1 GASLIYGIGADL
13 VNIKRIEDVLFR
25 FGDRFLHRILNEEEV
40 VEYAK
45 SSQPARFVAKRFA
58 AKEAFSKAFGTGIG
72 EIVGWHDVRVTHD
85 ALGKPQIETSDA
97 LGKVLAAKQII
108 HSHISITD
116 ETEQAMAF
124 VVIEK
129 A

>member
-1 GASLIYGIGADL
+1 MIYGIGADL
-13 VNIKRIEDVLFR
+13 VNIKRIEDALFR

-40 VEYAK
+40 FEYAK
-45 SSQPARFVAKRFA
+45 SSQPARFMAKRFA

-72 EIVGWHDVRVTHD
+72 EIVGWHDIRVTHD
-85 ALGKPQIETSDA
+85 AFGKPGIETSDA
-97 LGKVLAAKQII
+97 LKKVLAIKQIV

-116 ETEQAMAF
+116 ETEQAIAF

>member
-1 GASLIYGIGADL
+1 MIYGIGADL
-13 VNIKRIEDVLFR
+13 VNIKRIEDALFR

-72 EIVGWHDVRVTHD
+72 EIVGWHDIRVTHD
-85 ALGKPQIETSDA
+85 ALGKPQIEASEV
-97 LGKVLAAKQII
+97 LRKVLAMKQIV

-129 A
+129 S

>member
-1 GASLIYGIGADL
+1 MIYGIGTDL
-13 VNIKRIEDVLFR
+13 VSIKRIEDALFR

-40 VEYAK
+40 AEYVK
-45 SSQPARFVAKRFA
+45 SSQPARFIAKRFA

-72 EIVGWHDVRVTHD
+72 KIVGWHDIRVTHD
-85 ALGKPQIETSDA
+85 ALGKPQIEASDA
-97 LGKVLAAKQII
+97 LRKVLAMKQIV

-129 A
+129 S

>member
-1 GASLIYGIGADL
+1 MIYGIGADL
-13 VNIKRIEDVLFR
+13 VNIKRIESALFR

-72 EIVGWHDVRVTHD
+72 EVVGWHDVRVTHD
-85 ALGKPQIETSDA
+85 ALGKPQIKTSDS
-97 LGKVLAAKQII
+97 LREVLAMKQIVQY
-108 HSHISITD
+108 HISITD

-124 VVIEK
+124 VVIERT
-129 A
+129 

>member
-1 GASLIYGIGADL
+1 MIYGIGTDL
-13 VNIKRIEDVLFR
+13 VSIKRIEDALFR

-72 EIVGWHDVRVTHD
+72 EIVGWHDIRVTHD
-85 ALGKPQIETSDA
+85 KLGKPQIETSDA
-97 LGKVLAAKQII
+97 LRIVLAMKQII

-129 A
+129 S

>member
-1 GASLIYGIGADL
+1 MIFGIGADL
-13 VNIKRIEDVLFR
+13 VNIKRIEGALFR
-25 FGDRFLHRILNEEEV
+25 FGDRFLHRILSEDEV

-45 SSQPARFVAKRFA
+45 SSHPARFVAKRFA

-72 EIVGWHDVRVTHD
+72 EVVGWHDIRITHD
-85 ALGKPQIETSDA
+85 PLGKPQIVTSDA
-97 LGKVLAAKQII
+97 LQKVLAMKQIV

-129 A
+129 S

>member
-1 GASLIYGIGADL
+1 MIYGIGTDL
-13 VNIKRIEDVLFR
+13 VNIKRIEDALFR

-72 EIVGWHDVRVTHD
+72 EIVGWHDIRVTHD
-85 ALGKPQIETSDA
+85 ALGKPQIEASEV
-97 LGKVLAAKQII
+97 LRKVLAMKQIV

-129 A
+129 S

>member
-1 GASLIYGIGADL
+1 MIYGIGTDL
-13 VNIKRIEDVLFR
+13 VSIKRIEDTLFR

-40 VEYAK
+40 AEYAK
-45 SSQPARFVAKRFA
+45 SSQPARFMAKRFA

-72 EIVGWHDVRVTHD
+72 EIVGWHDIRVTHD

-97 LGKVLAAKQII
+97 LRKVLAMKQIV

-129 A
+129 S

>member
-1 GASLIYGIGADL
+1 LIYGIGTDL
-13 VNIKRIEDVLFR
+13 VSIKRIEDTLFR

-40 VEYAK
+40 AEYAK
-45 SSQPARFVAKRFA
+45 SSQPARFMAKRFA

-72 EIVGWHDVRVTHD
+72 EIVGWHDIRVTHD

-97 LGKVLAAKQII
+97 LRKVLAMKQIV

-129 A
+129 S

>member
-1 GASLIYGIGADL
+1 MIFGIGADL
-13 VNIKRIEDVLFR
+13 VNIKRIEGALFR
-25 FGDRFLHRILNEEEV
+25 FGDRFLHRILSEVEV

-72 EIVGWHDVRVTHD
+72 EIVGWHDIRITHD
-85 ALGKPQIETSDA
+85 PLGKPQIVTSDA
-97 LGKVLAAKQII
+97 LQRVLAMKQIV

-124 VVIEK
+124 VVLEK
-129 A
+129 S

>member
-1 GASLIYGIGADL
+1 MIYGIGTDL
-13 VNIKRIEDVLFR
+13 VSIKRIEATLFR
-25 FGDRFLHRILNEEEV
+25 FGDRFLHRILHEEEV
-40 VEYAK
+40 AEYAK
-45 SSQPARFVAKRFA
+45 SSQPARFIAKRFA

-72 EIVGWHDVRVTHD
+72 EIVGWHDIRVTHD

-97 LGKVLAAKQII
+97 LRKVLAMKQIV

-129 A
+129 S

>member
-1 GASLIYGIGADL
+1 MIFGIGADL
-13 VNIKRIEDVLFR
+13 VNIKRIEGALFR
-25 FGDRFLHRILNEEEV
+25 FGDRFLHRILSADEV

-72 EIVGWHDVRVTHD
+72 EVVGWHDIRITHD
-85 ALGKPQIETSDA
+85 PLGKPQIVTSDA
-97 LGKVLAAKQII
+97 LQKVLAMQQIV

-129 A
+129 I

>member
-1 GASLIYGIGADL
+1 MIFGIGADL
-13 VNIKRIEDVLFR
+13 VNIKRIEGALFR
-25 FGDRFLHRILNEEEV
+25 FGDRFLHRILSEDEV

-72 EIVGWHDVRVTHD
+72 EVVGWHDIHITHD
-85 ALGKPQIETSDA
+85 PLGKPQIVTSDA
-97 LGKVLAAKQII
+97 LQKVLAMKQIV

-124 VVIEK
+124 VVLEK
-129 A
+129 S